1 MREIIY
7 EKEELKLDNGSY
19 FGQGVFETILWLD
32 KPIFLKE
39 HIERLKEGMEKIG
52 LAPLEEEDELLK
64 FIDSLEVKNKAFKI
78 MVTPLNIVLR
88 VSEIP
93 YKEEDY
99 KKGRNLKISKVLRN
113 STSILSYIKSSCYIE
128 NIIEKRK
135 AVKEGFDDVLF
146 FNEKGFLS
154 ETSCANIFLVKNN
167 RILTPKIEN
176 GLLRGIIRTWVID
189 NFSVEEGDI
198 FYKDLKEADEVFV
211 TNSLMGIM
219 RVNKIED
226 ITYGESSVLD
236 NIINKYNDAIH

>member
-1 MREIIY
+1 MRKIIY

-78 MVTPLNIVLR
+78 MVTPLNIVVR

-146 FNEKGFLS
+146 FNENGFLS
-154 ETSCANIFLVKNN
+154 ETSCANIFIIKNN
-167 RILTPKIEN
+167 RIFTPKIEN

-189 NFSVEEGDI
+189 NFYVEDGEI
-198 FYKDLKEADEVFV
+198 LYEDLKDADEVFV

>member
-1 MREIIY
+1 MRKIIY

-146 FNEKGFLS
+146 FNENGFLS
-154 ETSCANIFLVKNN
+154 ETSCANIFIIKNN
-167 RILTPKIEN
+167 RIFTPKIEN
-176 GLLRGIIRTWVID
+176 GLLRGIIRTWVIN
-189 NFSVEEGDI
+189 NFSVEEGKI
-198 FYKDLKEADEVFV
+198 LYEDLKDADEVFV

-226 ITYGESSVLD
+226 ITYVESSVLD
-236 NIINKYNDAIH
+236 NIIDKYKDAIH

>member
-64 FIDSLEVKNKAFKI
+64 FIGSLEVKNKAFKI

-146 FNEKGFLS
+146 FNENGFLS
-154 ETSCANIFLVKNN
+154 ETSCANIFIIKNN
-167 RILTPKIEN
+167 RIFTPKIEN

-189 NFSVEEGDI
+189 NFSVEEGKI
-198 FYKDLKEADEVFV
+198 LYEDLKDADEVFV

-226 ITYGESSVLD
+226 ITYVESSVLD
-236 NIINKYNDAIH
+236 NIIDKYKDAIH

>member
-1 MREIIY
+1 MRKIIY

-52 LAPLEEEDELLK
+52 LAPLEEEEELLK

-146 FNEKGFLS
+146 FNENGFLS
-154 ETSCANIFLVKNN
+154 ETSCANIFIIKNN
-167 RILTPKIEN
+167 RIFTPKIEN
-176 GLLRGIIRTWVID
+176 GLLRGIIRTWVIN
-189 NFSVEEGDI
+189 NFSVEEGEI
-198 FYKDLKEADEVFV
+198 LYEDLKDADEVFV

>member
-32 KPIFLKE
+32 KPVFLKE
-39 HIERLKEGMEKIG
+39 HIERLKEGMDKIG
-52 LAPLEEEDELLK
+52 LDPLEEEEELLS
-64 FIDSLEVKNKAFKI
+64 FIDSLEIRNKAFKI
-78 MVTPLNIVLR
+78 MVTPLNVVIK

-113 STSILSYIKSSCYIE
+113 STSLLSYIKSSCYIE

-236 NIINKYNDAIH
+236 NIIDKYKDAIH

>member
-1 MREIIY
+1 MRKIIY

-32 KPIFLKE
+32 RPIFLKE

-52 LAPLEEEDELLK
+52 LAPFEEEDELLK
-64 FIDSLEVKNKAFKI
+64 FIDNLEIKHKAFKI
-78 MVTPLNIVLR
+78 MVTPLNIVIR
-88 VSEIP
+88 VSEVP
-93 YKEEDY
+93 YKKEDY
-99 KKGRNLKISKVLRN
+99 KMGRNLKISKVLRN

-135 AVKEGFDDVLF
+135 AVSEGFDDVLF
-146 FNEKGFLS
+146 FNEKGYLS

-176 GLLRGIIRTWVID
+176 GLLRGIIRTWVIN
-189 NFSVEEGDI
+189 NFSVEEGEI
-198 FYKDLKEADEVFV
+198 LYEDLKDADEIFV

-226 ITYGESSVLD
+226 ITYRGSSVLD
-236 NIINKYNDAIH
+236 NIIDKYKDAIH

>member
-1 MREIIY
+1 MRKIIY

-146 FNEKGFLS
+146 FNENGFLS
-154 ETSCANIFLVKNN
+154 ETSCANIFIIKNN
-167 RILTPKIEN
+167 RIFTPKIEN

-189 NFSVEEGDI
+189 NFSVEEGKI
-198 FYKDLKEADEVFV
+198 LYEDLKDADEVFV

-226 ITYGESSVLD
+226 ITYVESSVLD
-236 NIINKYNDAIH
+236 NIIDKYKDAIH

>member
-32 KPIFLKE
+32 KPVFLKE
-39 HIERLKEGMEKIG
+39 HIERLKEGMDKIG
-52 LAPLEEEDELLK
+52 LDPLEEEEELLS
-64 FIDSLEVKNKAFKI
+64 FIDSLEIRNKAFKI
-78 MVTPLNIVLR
+78 MVTPLNVVIK

-113 STSILSYIKSSCYIE
+113 STSLLSYIKSSCYIE

-198 FYKDLKEADEVFV
+198 FYKDLKEVDEVFV

-226 ITYGESSVLD
+226 ITYGKSSVLD
-236 NIINKYNDAIH
+236 NIIDKYKDAIH

>member
-1 MREIIY
+1 MRKIIY

-78 MVTPLNIVLR
+78 MVTPLNIVVR

-146 FNEKGFLS
+146 FNENGFLS
-154 ETSCANIFLVKNN
+154 ETSCANIFLIKNN
-167 RILTPKIEN
+167 RIFTPKIEN

-189 NFSVEEGDI
+189 NFYVEEGEI
-198 FYKDLKEADEVFV
+198 LYEDLKDADEVFV

>member
-1 MREIIY
+1 MRKIIY

-146 FNEKGFLS
+146 FNENGFLS
-154 ETSCANIFLVKNN
+154 ETSCANIFIIKNN
-167 RILTPKIEN
+167 RIFTPKIEN
-176 GLLRGIIRTWVID
+176 GLLRGIIRTWVIN
-189 NFSVEEGDI
+189 NFSVEEGEI
-198 FYKDLKEADEVFV
+198 LYEDLKDADEVFV

>member
-32 KPIFLKE
+32 KPVFLKE
-39 HIERLKEGMEKIG
+39 HIERLKEGMDKIG
-52 LAPLEEEDELLK
+52 LDSLEEEKELLN
-64 FIDSLEVKNKAFKI
+64 FIDSLKIRNKAFKI
-78 MVTPLNIVLR
+78 MVTPLNIVIK

-93 YKEEDY
+93 YKKEDY

-113 STSILSYIKSSCYIE
+113 STSLLSYIKSSCYIE

-135 AVKEGFDDVLF
+135 AVAEGFDDVLF
-146 FNEKGFLS
+146 FNEKGLLS

-198 FYKDLKEADEVFV
+198 FYKDLMEADEVFV

-226 ITYGESSVLD
+226 ITYRESSVLD
-236 NIINKYNDAIH
+236 NIIDKYKDAIH